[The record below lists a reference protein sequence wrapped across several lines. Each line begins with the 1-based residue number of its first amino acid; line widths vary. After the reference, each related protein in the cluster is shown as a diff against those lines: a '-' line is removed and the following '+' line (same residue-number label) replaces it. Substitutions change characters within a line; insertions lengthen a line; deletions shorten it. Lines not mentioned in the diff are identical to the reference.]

1 MVAVKDVPKDV
12 FATYGL
18 SDEEI
23 QIYLTFMEQQQATTS
38 DVAITLR
45 LDLKVVSAAAS
56 KLEQIKFLRKAP
68 GIVERYIP
76 TEPFIEM
83 FIAEGKRFRGQVA
96 KIKASSLSDQTKQYS
111 RLDGIKDKNTG
122 EVDNAVDTQI
132 KTFFSDS
139 DKHDADK
146 KGVIDGANS
155 RFSSAAKQLE
165 LDLHTTIDDR
175 YVEVKTDVD
184 QMRDDAANVWDENAA
199 KFNSDNDAL
208 NSELQEITNK
218 HVAQTNALEVN
229 LHKMLDEL
237 NTKVQEIS
245 AGFVS
250 KFENGITDGK
260 AKINQIVDGML
271 KDFADRVK
279 KLEIELKKDLDNYV
293 EWHKD
298 NTNSLTP
305 KLQEILEKYLTRMNQ
320 VVEKFKKDFSRVLL
334 EHQDQLKTRTNQLT
348 TNLKERVG
356 QRHKELSDQVKNFE
370 TNTVTLIDNLKD
382 IADKMADLS
391 NILASRGSAWKA
403 LFLSKHKSYVALK
416 EEVKER
422 ISGLAGEMRD
432 LFIASTSTY
441 IKETGATST
450 ALQTEIDAKTLE
462 QYAILKKESE
472 ELDRKAQETVN
483 AELEG
488 LAGDLS
494 SEIDKTLR
502 ANIEKAHDT
511 TTKLKDSLENSL
523 DTHHEDYNKAIEIHH
538 KNSLTHFSDCDA
550 DTKAKNTQYLA
561 DLDGEFTRV
570 KGDATNEK
578 TTQNKDVSDFL
589 KKEQSKNNAHSKTFH
604 KDTTDTKDKQATI
617 YKDRLAK
624 VRGDWDGAKKMTTE
638 KITGEIDTFDQECKD
653 TDTKLHV
660 MLEDHKSKYKD
671 NATNLQQQ
679 LDTMVADNV
688 QSIKDTIADFTL
700 QFMNTLD
707 ETRDVSEKSEEKL
720 TQILNASLAYIEQA
734 PISTWHVIGTQAII
748 RMIQT
753 AISHVKSTVVIVS
766 PTVVPEILEKL
777 SEVAYQ
783 KKAARFMYTTS
794 WDLQTYTDIINKMKS
809 FGNIQFR
816 QLKGRGE
823 YWAVTRDAEEVILA
837 PAAEK
842 DEAIIGIVS
851 TETGYSTLYSQF
863 IGPVFLAN
871 SRPI

>member
-1 MVAVKDVPKDV
+1 MKQKEIPKEV
-12 FATYGL
+12 FANYGL
-18 SDEEI
+18 TDEEI
-23 QIYLTFMEQQQATTS
+23 AIYLTFMEQQQATTA
-38 DVAITLR
+38 DVAVTLG
-45 LDLKVVSAAAS
+45 LDYKVVAAVVS
-56 KLEQIKFLRKAP
+56 KLEQIKFLRKAS
-68 GIVERYIP
+68 GIVERFIP
-76 TEPFIEM
+76 TEPFLEM
-83 FIAEGKRFRGQVA
+83 FIAEGKRFREQVA
-96 KIKASSLSDQTKQYS
+96 KIKSSAMADQSKQYT
-111 RLDGIKDKNTG
+111 RLDGIKEKNTG
-122 EVDNAVDTQI
+122 EVDNAVDTQV
-132 KTFFSDS
+132 KAFFKDS
-139 DKHDADK
+139 DQHDADK

-155 RFSSAAKQLE
+155 RFSSTAQQLE
-165 LDLHTTIDDR
+165 KDLHSTVDERFT
-175 YVEVKTDVD
+175 EVKTDVE
-184 QMRDDAANVWDENAA
+184 QMRDDAAKVWDDNAA
-199 KFNSDNDAL
+199 KFNGDNDTL
-208 NSELQEITNK
+208 NKELAEITAK
-218 HVAQTNALEVN
+218 HVDQTNALEAN
-229 LHKMLDEL
+229 LHKMLDDL
-237 NTKVQEIS
+237 NAKVQEIS

-250 KFENGITDGK
+250 KFEGGITEGK

-271 KDFADRVK
+271 ADFKGRVQ
-279 KLEIELKKDLDNYV
+279 KLEVELKKDLDNYV

-320 VVEKFKKDFSRVLL
+320 VVEKFKNDFSRMLL
-334 EHQDQLKTRTNQLT
+334 EHQDQLKTRTNQLA

-382 IADKMADLS
+382 IADKLSDLS

-403 LFLSKHKSYVALK
+403 LFLSKHKDYVALK
-416 EEVKER
+416 EEVTER
-422 ISGLAGEMRD
+422 ISGLAGEMKD

-450 ALQTEIDAKTLE
+450 ALQGEIDTKTSE

-472 ELDRKAQETVN
+472 TLDRKAQETVN

-494 SEIDKTLR
+494 GEIDKTLR
-502 ANIEKAHDT
+502 ANIEKARDT

-523 DTHHEDYNKAIEIHH
+523 HTHHDDYNKAIEVHR

-570 KGDATNEK
+570 KGDATTEK
-578 TTQNKDVSDFL
+578 TTQNKDVQDFL
-589 KKEQSKNNAHSKTFH
+589 KKEQDKNNTHSKTFN
-604 KDTTDTKDKQATI
+604 KDTADTKTKQAGI

-624 VRGDWDGAKKMTTE
+624 VRSDWDTAKANVTE
-638 KITGEIDTFDQECKD
+638 KITGETTLFNKECTD
-653 TDTKLHV
+653 TDAKLHA
-660 MLEDHKSKYKD
+660 MLEDHKGKYKE

-679 LDTMVADNV
+679 LNTMVADNV

-720 TQILNASLAYIEQA
+720 TQVLNASLAYIEQA
-734 PISTWHVIGTQAII
+734 PVSTWHVIGTQAII
-748 RMIQT
+748 HHFQAAMD
-753 AISHVKSTVVIVS
+753 HVKSTVVIVT
-766 PTVVPEILEKL
+766 PTVVPEVLEKL
-777 SEVAYQ
+777 SEIAYR

-794 WDLQTYTDIINKMKS
+794 WDLQTYNDIINKMKT

-816 QLKGRGE
+816 QLKGKGD

-837 PAAEK
+837 PAGDKE
-842 DEAIIGIVS
+842 EAIIGIVS
-851 TETGYSTLYSQF
+851 TDPGYSSLYSQF